1 MKPKFDKRTFM
12 KIKGCKDP
20 AQLFNFLEQIY
31 LAGYKDASGVEAD
44 LTLSYKCGNCGGG
57 LDDTIE
63 ARFCYHCGA
72 ELDFSEVSD
81 E

>member
-12 KIKGCKDP
+12 KIKGIKD
-20 AQLFNFLEQIY
+20 QKVMFDFLEQIY
-31 LAGYKDASGVEAD
+31 IAGYKDASGVEAD
-44 LTLSYKCGNCGGG
+44 LTSSYKCGACGGS

-72 ELDFSEVSD
+72 ELDFSEVWD

>member
-1 MKPKFDKRTFM
+1 MKPKFDQRTYM
-12 KIKGCKDP
+12 KIKSIKDK
-20 AQLFNFLEQIY
+20 AVMFDFLEQIY
-31 LAGYKDASGVEAD
+31 IAGYKDASGVDAD
-44 LTLSYKCGNCGGG
+44 LKVSYKCGACGGG

-72 ELDFSEVSD
+72 ELDFSEVQD